1 MNLLPCRKSAR
12 SSLLFTCLA
21 AALISL
27 FASLIPGSANGQEV
41 TASINGVVSDPSG
54 AAIVGAAITVTDTER
69 GSRFQTNS
77 NSAGVYVF
85 PRLPIGTYNLKIEA
99 AGFNSITRGPF
110 TLVLNQSARID
121 LSLSIGNVVEQVN
134 VAATD
139 VPLLQVDTTEVGTVI
154 DAVTNTALPLASR
167 NYLQLTLLAPGVT
180 SPNPTALINSN
191 RIDSA
196 GEPYVNG
203 NRAQANNYLLDGLDN
218 NQTSDNM
225 VAYSPSPDAIEEFNM
240 ITQNASAE
248 FGNFQGGIVNVS
260 TKAGTNAF
268 HGDVWEFFR
277 NDILNANSW
286 YYKLMDYTKPV
297 VRWNMFG
304 GAFGGPVMKNKLFFF
319 VDYQGQRF
327 DTVTTSSFSA
337 FTASERSGDFGQLC
351 TDSTMGGGSFDDSG
365 NCSGGTQITD
375 PYTADETTVGVRNN
389 IPNNN
394 IATYIANNPGSELA
408 TFYNSSSAVKVAQ
421 KLFKSKY
428 YPSTSVLYNTSVT
441 DNYAYTTHSPLNV
454 DQGDARID
462 WNIGA
467 KDHLFSRFSHELQ
480 QNDPVNT
487 LAIESVNNGTA
498 SMYSGVVDWT
508 HTLRSN
514 IVNDARFG
522 VNWVQLLNNSSA
534 TPGTGNLG
542 EDIGITD
549 SNAVS
554 EGLPELDFTTA
565 SGVGGMGNIQNW
577 SDTIIQ
583 ADDTLSMTFRRHTL
597 QVGVQIL
604 RQRMDDFYAGNAGV
618 MGDYS
623 FGGNFTGNGDS
634 DFYLGMAESSSKY
647 FASTTGAEGEPA
659 WGQRST
665 LFGAYAQ
672 DHWRMTDKL
681 NVNIGLRYQLHTPW
695 TEAHGQQMNYE
706 PGTGQP
712 IYPAGTTL
720 PSGIDYVGM
729 GMLLPKADNR
739 KALYNGYYGLTDYQ
753 PRLGLA
759 YSAIPDRL
767 VVRAAYTLSDYM
779 EGTGNALRPTVN
791 IPFNIQVQNNNSD
804 GYGSSKYNPEG
815 ILVSDGVGFNLE
827 NIFANTVVN
836 LWAPNV
842 RPAVAQQWNLSVQAQ
857 LTPATSLQVAYLG
870 QHSTHLVVP
879 KDLMQQKLVNGTATP
894 AGIYMTENSGLTSEV
909 TYVAGT
915 YSDGNAI
922 YHALQAVL
930 QHKTSNGLEGQISY
944 AYSHCLTDSVGFMS
958 DSGQSGT
965 ASSYWQNLYDRRAEW
980 GSCYFDLQHNLT
992 GHVVYRLPFGAKR
1005 AIGSQ
1010 TTPVVN
1016 KLISDWQ
1023 VSAIYTWHGGFPLTI
1038 REYAD
1043 TSGTGAELWSTH
1055 ADCIGKVSYP
1065 KTKQSNGLLWFDP
1078 SAFSVPA
1085 SGTFGNCGV
1094 STVRGPGENNVDVS
1108 VQREFP
1114 TIAKQ
1119 HFEFRAEAMNLFNH
1133 PVFDAPNNWYWG
1145 DNGTSCNTYNLG
1157 LITGS
1162 QGERNFQLALKYI
1175 F

>member
-1 MNLLPCRKSAR
+1 MNLHFRGSVFCSC
-12 SSLLFTCLA
+12 SVMFGLLVG
-21 AALISL
+21 LISL
-27 FASLIPGSANGQEV
+27 FTGAFPESACSQEV
-41 TASINGVVSDPSG
+41 TASVAGVVVDQ
-54 AAIVGAAITVTDTER
+54 VGAALVGATITVTDTER
-69 GSRFQTNS
+69 GSQFSTKT
-77 NSAGVYVF
+77 NSAGLYSF
-85 PRLPIGTYNLKIEA
+85 PRLPIGTYKLKAEN
-99 AGFNSITRGPF
+99 AGFGTVTRGPF

-121 LSLSIGNVVEQVN
+121 LNMQVGNVVEQVN
-134 VAATD
+134 VTAMD

-154 DAVTNTALPLASR
+154 DAVTNIALPLASR

-260 TKAGTNAF
+260 TKSGTNAF

-286 YYKLMDYTKPV
+286 YYKLLGYAKPT

-304 GAFGGPVMKNKLFFF
+304 SAVGGPVMKDKLFFF

-327 DTVTTSSFSA
+327 DTITTSSFNA
-337 FTASERSGDFGQLC
+337 FTASERNGDFGQLC
-351 TDSTMGGGSFDDSG
+351 TDPTTGGGNFDASG
-365 NCSGGTQITD
+365 NCSDSGYQVMD
-375 PYTADETTVGVRNN
+375 PYTGVN
-389 IPNNN
+389 IPNND
-394 IATYIANNPGSELA
+394 IATYIANNPTSQLA
-408 TFYNSSSAVKVAQ
+408 TFYSGSSAVKVAQ
-421 KLFKSKY
+421 NLFNSKY
-428 YPSTSVLYNTSVT
+428 YPSTSSLYNTSVY
-441 DNYAYTTHSPLNV
+441 DNYSYTSRNPINV

-467 KDHLFSRFSHELQ
+467 RDHLFSRFSHELQ
-480 QNDPVNT
+480 QNNPVNT
-487 LAIESVNNGTA
+487 LAIEAVNNGTA
-498 SMYSGVVDWT
+498 NMYSGVIDWT

-514 IVNDARFG
+514 IVNDVRFG

-534 TPGTGNLG
+534 TPGIGNLG

-549 SNAVS
+549 SNVIS
-554 EGLPELDFTTA
+554 EGLPELDFSTA
-565 SGVGGMGNIQNW
+565 TGVGGSGVIQNW

-583 ADDTLSMTFRRHTL
+583 ANDTLSVTFKRHTL
-597 QVGVQIL
+597 QAGVQIL

-634 DFYLGMAESSSKY
+634 DFYLGMATSSSKY
-647 FASTTGAEGEPA
+647 FASTTGEEGEPA

-665 LFGAYAQ
+665 LFGAYVQ
-672 DHWRMTDKL
+672 DNWRATNKL
-681 NVNIGLRYQLHTPW
+681 NVNIGLRYQIHTPW
-695 TEAHGQQMNYE
+695 SEAHGRQMNYE
-706 PGTGQP
+706 PSTGQP

-720 PSGIDYVGM
+720 PSGIDYSEM
-729 GMLLPKADNR
+729 GMLLPKADSR

-753 PRLGLA
+753 PRIGLA
-759 YSAIPDRL
+759 YSAIPNRL

-791 IPFNIQVQNNNSD
+791 IPFNIQVQNNNDNCSAGD
-804 GYGSSKYNPEG
+804 STCVAN
-815 ILVSDGVGFNLE
+815 ILVSNAVGFSLD

-842 RPAVAQQWNLSVQAQ
+842 RPAIAQQWNLSVQTQ
-857 LTPATSLQVAYLG
+857 LTPAISLQVAYVG
-870 QHSTHLVVP
+870 QHSTHLMVP
-879 KDLMQQKLVNGTATP
+879 KDLMQKKLVNGVATD
-894 AGIYMTENSGLTSEV
+894 AGVYMTDNPNLTSEI

-930 QHKTSNGLEGQISY
+930 QHKSSNGLEGQISY

-958 DSGQSGT
+958 DSGQAGT
-965 ASSYWQNLYDRRAEW
+965 ASAYWQNLYDRRAEW
-980 GSCYFDLQHNLT
+980 GSCYFDLQQNLT
-992 GHVVYRLPFGAKR
+992 GHVVYQLPFGTKR
-1005 AIGSQ
+1005 AIGAR

-1038 REYAD
+1038 REYTD
-1043 TSGTGAELWSTH
+1043 TSNTGAELWSTH
-1055 ADCIGKVSYP
+1055 ADCAGKVSYP

-1078 SAFSVPA
+1078 SNFSVPA

-1094 STVRGPGENNVDVS
+1094 SNVRGPGENNVDFS

-1114 TIAKQ
+1114 TIASQ
-1119 HFEFRAEAMNLFNH
+1119 HFELRADVMNLFNH
-1133 PVFDAPNNWYWG
+1133 PLFDAPQNWCWG
-1145 DNGTSCNTYNLG
+1145 NEGESCNTSSLG
-1157 LITGS
+1157 LIEGS